1 MKTKLKLFAFIIF
14 ALAAALRVE
23 AQKESIYNFPGG
35 TAGGAYPLGN
45 LTQASNG
52 KIYGSTSSGGS
63 SGNGILFELTPGY
76 GANPILL
83 SDIINLPLVQ
93 DGNLTSRTGQNGD
106 IILQGSSQNYSSCS
120 IFNLDATVQA
130 FLNIF
135 TIPPLEPTVAKKG
148 IKPADVFSGSVEYG
162 VILYGGANEEGIVYQ
177 VNTNG
182 TGYVVLQD
190 FTNATVE
197 GQNPTLGLVLTN
209 TPGVGDTLYGTTSYG
224 GVNNSGTVYV
234 LYPAFVPYGIGD
246 TVLHNFS
253 SFPGEANP
261 NGGLILSGNT
271 LFGTTMNGGGVIGSY
286 GNGVVFSVDTSG
298 NNYNVLHVFKGTD
311 GTAPNGNL
319 ILSGST
325 LYGTANSGGN
335 KGFGATPGGG
345 TVFSINT
352 NGSNFTVL
360 YNFSPLAA
368 TNSSG
373 IYTNS
378 DGANPNGGMVLDGYD
393 LLGTAQHGGTNGYGT
408 VFEIIL
414 QSPPSLNIAPSG
426 GSFKISWPSSATNFV
441 LQQNANLA
449 TTNWSTNSLAVS
461 NDGTNKSVIII
472 SAAGNAFFR
481 LLNTNGP

>member
-1 MKTKLKLFAFIIF
+1 M
-14 ALAAALRVE
+14 
-23 AQKESIYNFPGG
+23 QG
-35 TAGGAYPLGN
+35 
-45 LTQASNG
+45 
-52 KIYGSTSSGGS
+52 YGSVTTFDYDIDFKTFTFYTNPPPSTSKVVQSG
-63 SGNGILFELTPGY
+63 
-76 GANPILL
+76 
-83 SDIINLPLVQ
+83 V
-93 DGNLTSRTGQNGD
+93 
-106 IILQGSSQNYSSCS
+106 
-120 IFNLDATVQA
+120 
-130 FLNIF
+130 
-135 TIPPLEPTVAKKG
+135 
-148 IKPADVFSGSVEYG
+148 KPADVFSGSVEYG
-162 VILYGGANEEGIVYQ
+162 VMLYGGANEEGILYQ
-177 VNTNG
+177 VNTDG

-209 TPGVGDTLYGTTSYG
+209 TPGIGDTLYGTTSYG

-298 NNYNVLHVFKGTD
+298 NNYKVLHVFKGTD

-461 NDGTNKSVIII
+461 NDGTNKSVNIVP
-472 SAAGNAFFR
+472 AAGNAFFR
-481 LLNTNGP
+481 LLNTNSP